1 MLKETEN
8 CLSCGF
14 MQRQKQILKKQNAL
28 QHTYLHIKISCM
40 LFILNYFPV
49 QLTRVSFYLQNITE
63 MLFLQ
68 TEVRSIKKTKM
79 THFGQMANI
88 RKGQQ

>member
-1 MLKETEN
+1 
-8 CLSCGF
+8 
-14 MQRQKQILKKQNAL
+14 
-28 QHTYLHIKISCM
+28 M

-68 TEVRSIKKTKM
+68 TEVRSIKKNKNDTFWTNGKYQKRPAIII
-79 THFGQMANI
+79 TEKTVIALILETVIIDQF
-88 RKGQQ
+88 

>member
-1 MLKETEN
+1 
-8 CLSCGF
+8 
-14 MQRQKQILKKQNAL
+14 
-28 QHTYLHIKISCM
+28 M